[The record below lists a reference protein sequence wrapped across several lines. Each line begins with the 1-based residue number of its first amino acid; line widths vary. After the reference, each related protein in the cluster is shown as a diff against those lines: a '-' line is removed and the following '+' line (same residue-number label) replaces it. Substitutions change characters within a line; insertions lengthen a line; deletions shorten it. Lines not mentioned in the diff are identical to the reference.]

1 MKHAM
6 KMCVNEEAYEGGDAQ
21 GSSDSNVIYM
31 RERGL
36 GKSSV
41 VICTEEVLIVGK
53 RIILKK
59 SKRSHM

>member
-1 MKHAM
+1 V
-6 KMCVNEEAYEGGDAQ
+6 CVNEEADEGGDAQ
-21 GSSDSNVIYM
+21 GSSDSNFIYM

-41 VICTEEVLIVGK
+41 VICTEEVLVVGK
-53 RIILKK
+53 KIILKK

>member
-1 MKHAM
+1 
-6 KMCVNEEAYEGGDAQ
+6 VNEEADEGGDAQ
-21 GSSDSNVIYM
+21 GSSGSNFIYM

-41 VICTEEVLIVGK
+41 VICTEEVLVVGK
-53 RIILKK
+53 KIILKK